1 LAVLEG
7 ATKTEDLAGQEPV
20 DETKSVLTLV
30 VGGDSNINVLEKR
43 VGVSKGDDGD
53 VDIGS
58 LLDGLEIS
66 AGISADDEAGLLEG
80 TGDVVSEGTGGETAD
95 DSFSTNVL
103 GELQGS
109 TVTVGTSR
117 DDNDVLGLLNDI
129 EVLD

>member
-1 LAVLEG
+1 MAVLEG

-30 VGGDSNINVLEKR
+30 VGRDSNINVLEKR

-80 TGDVVSEGTGGETAD
+80 TGDVVSECTGGETAD

-117 DDNDVLGLLNDI
+117 DDNDVLGL
-129 EVLD
+129 